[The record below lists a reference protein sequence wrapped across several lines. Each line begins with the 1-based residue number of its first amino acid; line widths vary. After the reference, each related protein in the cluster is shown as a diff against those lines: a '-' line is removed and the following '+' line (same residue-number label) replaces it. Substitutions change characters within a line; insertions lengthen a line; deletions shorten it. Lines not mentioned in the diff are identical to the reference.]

1 MASRRRADQRSTL
14 GRAAER
20 QALLW
25 LEAEGLILIARNAR
39 YRYGEIDLVMRDER
53 TLVFIE
59 VRCRKSRARSRAAHT
74 VGIDKQRKLARAASL
89 FLARHPQYGDF
100 AVRFDVVGYDS
111 APAAGVRPQWIR
123 DAFRP

>member
-1 MASRRRADQRSTL
+1 MASQRRSDQRSTL
-14 GRAAER
+14 GQAAER

-59 VRCRKSRARSRAAHT
+59 VRCRKGRARSRAAHT
-74 VGIDKQRKLARAASL
+74 VGIGKQKKLTRAASL
-89 FLARHPQYGDF
+89 FLARHPEYGDF

-111 APAAGVRPQWIR
+111 APATGVQPQWIR